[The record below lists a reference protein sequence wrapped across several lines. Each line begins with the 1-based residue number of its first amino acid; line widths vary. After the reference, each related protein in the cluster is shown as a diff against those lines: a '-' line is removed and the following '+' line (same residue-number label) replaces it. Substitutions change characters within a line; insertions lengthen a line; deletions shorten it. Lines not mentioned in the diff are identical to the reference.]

1 MSFLAKW
8 FAGRAGQA
16 ARERVLALPAPRGVV
31 LGETRDGETVAL
43 PTFEGTTAQTSLVMG
58 ASGAGK
64 SVLAGHWIA
73 TTILDQA
80 NDAAFVIVDPK
91 ADTILAV
98 LQNLARERPE
108 ILSSGRIRYV
118 NPFAGAFP
126 FNIMKAPLGRVPAD
140 MRARQLA
147 LLTGLLTAQA
157 GMKADGGIGARQL
170 DILTA
175 VYTVIF
181 ELAEKHPAA
190 SLLWAGDALT
200 PDGLKLLAREASPRL
215 RETLTQKI
223 PEDLMVACAARTRL
237 AWSSFATLAA
247 STSASSCL
255 DFADL
260 TAPGAIT
267 MIDLGDPLGGPEVRS
282 FYASVLVRL
291 IVDHLLS
298 NRPSPFE
305 GHHCQLVIE
314 EAAQVATVLGDTAE
328 TLAQT
333 GRSRRL
339 GATVLLQGAQAIER
353 ASPGLL
359 ETLVANAPTIIA
371 GRLGSA
377 ADAERFSRTVSPP
390 PGASQ
395 DTRSLQMR
403 LAASLAN
410 LRQREFFAL
419 TAGERRKFRSG
430 DVDVLGGQ
438 GALMKHAGAIATLK
452 ARFVLPTASSAP
464 TLREALGSPRARTR
478 PVESEPEAHAVPM
491 PVVEP
496 RAAASPGST
505 KPKPSPKGRTKWG

>member
-1 MSFLAKW
+1 MTMLAKW
-8 FAGRAGQA
+8 FAGRVGRLGTEQ
-16 ARERVLALPAPRGVV
+16 RLALPPPSGVV
-31 LGETRDGETVAL
+31 LGETREGQAVSL
-43 PTFEGTTAQTSLVMG
+43 PSFEGSTAATSVIMG

-64 SVLAGHWIA
+64 SVLAGHWL
-73 TTILDQA
+73 TSTILDDA
-80 NDAAFVIVDPK
+80 SDAAFVIVDPK

-126 FNIMKAPLGRVPAD
+126 FNVVKAPLGRVPAD

-181 ELAEKHPAA
+181 ELAERHPTA

-200 PDGLKLLAREASPRL
+200 PDGMKLLAREASTRL

-267 MIDLGDPLGGPEVRS
+267 LIDLGDPLGGPEVRS

-298 NRPSPFE
+298 NRPSPFS

-353 ASPGLL
+353 AAPGLL

-377 ADAERFSRTVSPP
+377 ADAERFSRNVAPP
-390 PGASQ
+390 PGGAT
-395 DTRSLQMR
+395 DTRAIQMR

-410 LRQREFFAL
+410 LRPREFFAL
-419 TAGERRKFRSG
+419 TAGERRKFRSA
-430 DVDVLGGQ
+430 DVDVAGGET
-438 GALMKHAGAIATLK
+438 ALRRHAAEIAGLK
-452 ARFVLPTASSAP
+452 SRYVLPTGAAVP
-464 TLREALGSPRARTR
+464 TLREALGSFRAPGR
-478 PVESEPEAHAVPM
+478 PVLSEPEAQAEAA
-491 PVVEP
+491 PVAEP
-496 RAAASPGST
+496 RAAADSST
-505 KPKPSPKGRTKWG
+505 RPKASPKGRTKWG